1 MTPPHTT
8 AMSTAPSA
16 RSASTSA
23 GDERL
28 VSRRLRGDADHVH
41 VVLDCLTRGLLRGLE
56 ERADVHVE
64 AEIRK
69 RGRNDPGAAV
79 VPVLAKLDH
88 QHARAAPFLAGERLD
103 VGPDARESL
112 VAFVRGAV
120 DARDGRSHG
129 PVACPDA
136 LERIGNLA
144 HRRSRPCGG
153 DGALQ
158 QIALAA
164 LGARTERIER
174 FPPRRR
180 EALGTNALDP
190 RDLRLAH
197 GGVVDVQDVDIA
209 GIVRHVSV
217 DPDDDLL
224 AAVHARLAPRRGL
237 FDAQLR
243 HPRRHRPGH
252 AS

>member
-1 MTPPHTT
+1 M
-8 AMSTAPSA
+8 
-16 RSASTSA
+16 
-23 GDERL
+23 
-28 VSRRLRGDADHVH
+28 
-41 VVLDCLTRGLLRGLE
+41 
-56 ERADVHVE
+56 
-64 AEIRK
+64 
-69 RGRNDPGAAV
+69 
-79 VPVLAKLDH
+79 
-88 QHARAAPFLAGERLD
+88 
-103 VGPDARESL
+103 
-112 VAFVRGAV
+112 
-120 DARDGRSHG
+120 
-129 PVACPDA
+129 ACPDA

-174 FPPRRR
+174 FPPRCRG
-180 EALGTNALDP
+180 ALGTNALDP

-224 AAVHARLAPRRGL
+224 AAVHPRLTPRRGL
-237 FDAQLR
+237 LDAQLR
-243 HPRRHRPGH
+243 HARRHRPGH
-252 AS
+252 ATERLDLVDERPRRPGEARGQGLDVVRARERVHHPGDPGLLAQDELGVAGNARRRLGGQRERLVERVGVQRLRAAKGGGEGLDRGAHDVVVRVLAGKAHPRRLAMGAQHQ